1 MFQFLKKDKPELPQF
16 WKDYELKFKENT
28 SEVLADKIFTVLDTE
43 TTGFNYSNDRIL
55 CIGAIKL
62 VQQRIPIK
70 DGFEVFITQE
80 IYGKD
85 AAPIHGILKNSKTPR
100 LTEIEALEQFIIYV
114 GNSVIIAHH
123 AIFDLN
129 MINNALLRNGFP
141 ELRNLY
147 LDTSQLYKKTL
158 IRSNLITKKDN
169 YTLDE
174 LADKFSIS
182 KKDRH
187 TAMGD
192 AYITAILFLKI
203 ISKLKESKKEVT
215 FNSLF
220 K

>member
-1 MFQFLKKDKPELPQF
+1 MFNFFKKNKASLPQF
-16 WKDYELKFKENT
+16 WNDYALKFKEKPT
-28 SEVLADKIFTVLDTE
+28 EKLVDTVYTVLDTE
-43 TTGFNYSNDRIL
+43 TTGFDYSNDRIL
-55 CIGAIKL
+55 CIGAVKL
-62 VQQRIPIK
+62 VQQQIAIR
-70 DGFEVFITQE
+70 DGFEVFVTQQV
-80 IYGKD
+80 YGKD
-85 AAPIHGILKNSKTPR
+85 AAPIHGILKNSTVPR
-100 LTEIEALEQFIIYV
+100 VTELEALEQFITYV

-129 MINNALLRNGFP
+129 MINNALLRNGLP
-141 ELRNLY
+141 ELKNTY
-147 LDTSQLYKKTL
+147 LDTSHLYKKTI
-158 IRSNLITKKDN
+158 IRSNLITRKEN

-215 FNSLF
+215 LSFLRD
-220 K
+220 

>member
-1 MFQFLKKDKPELPQF
+1 MFNFLKKNKASLPQF
-16 WKDYELKFKENT
+16 WNDYALKFKEKPT
-28 SEVLADKIFTVLDTE
+28 EKLIDTVYTVLDTE
-43 TTGFNYSNDRIL
+43 TTGFDYSNDRIL
-55 CIGAIKL
+55 CIGAVKL
-62 VQQRIPIK
+62 VQQQIAIR
-70 DGFEVFITQE
+70 DGFEVFVAQQV
-80 IYGKD
+80 YGKD
-85 AAPIHGILKNSKTPR
+85 AAPIHGILKNSTVPR
-100 LTEIEALEQFIIYV
+100 VTELEALEQFITYV

-129 MINNALLRNGFP
+129 MINNALLRNGLP
-141 ELRNLY
+141 ELKNTY
-147 LDTSQLYKKTL
+147 LDTSHLYKKTI
-158 IRSNLITKKDN
+158 IRSNLITRKEN

-215 FNSLF
+215 LSFLRD
-220 K
+220 

>member
-1 MFQFLKKDKPELPQF
+1 MFNFLKKNKASLPQF
-16 WKDYELKFKENT
+16 WNDYALKFKEKPT
-28 SEVLADKIFTVLDTE
+28 EKLVDTVYTVLDTE
-43 TTGFNYSNDRIL
+43 TTGFDYSNDRIL
-55 CIGAIKL
+55 CIGAVKL
-62 VQQRIPIK
+62 VQQQIAIR
-70 DGFEVFITQE
+70 DGFEVFVTQQV
-80 IYGKD
+80 YGKD
-85 AAPIHGILKNSKTPR
+85 AAPIHGILKNSTVPR
-100 LTEIEALEQFIIYV
+100 VTELEALEQFITYV

-129 MINNALLRNGFP
+129 MINNALLRNGLP
-141 ELRNLY
+141 ELKNTY
-147 LDTSQLYKKTL
+147 LDTSHLYKKTI
-158 IRSNLITKKDN
+158 IRSNLITRKEN

-215 FNSLF
+215 LSFLRD
-220 K
+220 